1 MLSPQQ
7 AIYLVEELTN
17 PSTRFFVAPAL
28 AFNNHPIIHRNFS
41 TLPSPDDL
49 TDAIVIFVRYVPS
62 NWMTLVDAYRNRLNK
77 LIFFM
82 DDDVL
87 DFKASSEMP
96 LRYRYKLARLSTSR
110 IGWLKRMNAEL
121 WVSTPYLQHKYLS
134 WHPKLVL
141 PYPVANTHDYFNV
154 FYHGSASHKAEIEWL
169 YPVIKAALSRND
181 RLCFEIIGG
190 SEVNRLFKGLDRATI
205 IHPMKWNPYQALV
218 SKPGRHVGL
227 APLLDLPFN
236 RARSYTKFFDI
247 HQCGAVGIF
256 SPDSA
261 CGEIVDHNVDGILV
275 ELDQEKWLESIL
287 FLADNEAFRLTLF
300 NNAETKLDS
309 LRIRAQKSYEGLFNT

>member
-1 MLSPQQ
+1 MFSPQQ
-7 AIYLVEELTN
+7 VYLVEELPN
-17 PSTRFFVAPAL
+17 PSTQFFVAPAL
-28 AFNNHPIIHRNFS
+28 AFNNCPVIHCDFS
-41 TLPSPDDL
+41 TLPSSNDL

-62 NWMTLVDAYRNRLNK
+62 NWMKLVDTNRNRLNK

-87 DFKASSEMP
+87 DFNASSEMP
-96 LRYRYKLARLSTSR
+96 LRYRYKLARLSTR
-110 IGWLKRMNAEL
+110 RAGWLKRMRSEL
-121 WVSTPYLQHKYLS
+121 WVSTPYLQQKYLS
-134 WHPKLVL
+134 WQPKLVL
-141 PYPVANTHDYFNV
+141 PYPVINTHHYFNV

-169 YPVIKAALSRND
+169 YPVIKAALSCND
-181 RLCFEIIGG
+181 HVCFEIIGG
-190 SEVNRLFKGLDRATI
+190 TEVNRLYKGLDRTTI
-205 IHPMKWNPYQALV
+205 IHPMKWNPYQTLV

-227 APLLDLPFN
+227 APLLDLSFN

-256 SPDSA
+256 SPNSA
-261 CGEIVDHNVDGILV
+261 CGEIVDHNIDGILV

-300 NNAETKLDS
+300 NNAENKLDS
-309 LRIRAQKSYEGLFNT
+309 LRIAARKSYEGLFNT